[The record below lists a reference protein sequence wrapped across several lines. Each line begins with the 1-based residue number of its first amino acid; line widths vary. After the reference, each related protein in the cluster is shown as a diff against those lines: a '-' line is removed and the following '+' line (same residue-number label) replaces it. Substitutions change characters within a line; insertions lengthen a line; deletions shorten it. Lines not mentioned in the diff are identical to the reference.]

1 MTCNVSPADQTA
13 GETVLFREDKPMMD
27 QYLRDAG
34 GMNPLAMG
42 EPIRGLFWRLQVS
55 LLAPQ
60 KSQKSVQKLVSRAV
74 EMKPE
79 SPAPVLPWAEKRAG

>member
-1 MTCNVSPADQTA
+1 
-13 GETVLFREDKPMMD
+13 MD

-55 LLAPQ
+55 FLAP
-60 KSQKSVQKLVSRAV
+60 KKAKKVYRNWS
-74 EMKPE
+74 
-79 SPAPVLPWAEKRAG
+79 AGRWR